1 MLIRSIALTFAL
13 ALAIGA
19 PAQTL
24 TDLAPDT
31 SVIAFDIAPDAGVP
45 AGLAAALAELGWEE
59 AMDTFGRLVGVLG
72 GGSGD
77 AGMDGFGDI
86 VADLEAMCGPGFV
99 DLDGLEPRD
108 LVREGLLA
116 VSISPFAP
124 VPAVVALARAGDP
137 VRAGAL
143 HDAVV
148 DCFSDVRLE
157 QDGVALHVLLD
168 GSDLPL
174 IVGRVDDVFF
184 VATEP
189 NLARSVVRRA
199 RGSGEPSLAASPL
212 GTAMSD
218 LSPGGVGFG
227 IDFGALAGVVSA
239 LAGALPPDA
248 APLVERAVAAVE
260 TLGVVAGRAGWDGGG
275 LRFEQLHAWPSPAP
289 DEALGRIL
297 ADARAADRPLWLPAG
312 AVSVGSTVVPLRA
325 ILDYLDDWLAAL
337 EEPLGMRADVRSL
350 AADFLDLDLD
360 AALLS
365 WIGETVHTIDLA
377 AFGTDL
383 RTWVQG
389 PARIVAIP
397 VLNENLARA
406 GLDDLGDGLLR
417 ALTAIAG
424 LGADPFAN
432 PFADPF
438 ADPFAPRGSQ
448 GLDGLFGPGD
458 VVVTRERVDGFDAD
472 RVRAGPTVD
481 MAVAIVDGH
490 LVLATPFRALERLLA
505 TRGAGP
511 RLGDDPAWRAALDA
525 LPAGARATA
534 VVDAPAYLHA
544 LADLAELGAQPLAA
558 AMSLALKVG
567 IADIV
572 GGPSDPYEDFGMW
585 DDFGFED
592 DALTMPAYGS
602 ELPWAVDLD
611 TLTASPLAPGSRAE
625 GLLEEDAYAGRYELV
640 GLEPGATVEIEMTT
654 SDWSLDTYLYVFDG
668 ASGEV
673 LYLNDDAPGTDRS
686 FIAFVV
692 EPGITYHVLTTSWG
706 GSDAGSYDLDVRI
719 RGGETDAPTAPDTA
733 EREEDVVDATD
744 LEAIDPPTFAEL
756 LRAADLLPR
765 ALRSIGDRS
774 DLAVSTTTLE
784 GNRSLTRMHW
794 PLR

>member
-1 MLIRSIALTFAL
+1 MPIRSIVLTFAL
-13 ALAIGA
+13 DVRGRG

-24 TDLAPDT
+24 TALAPDT
-31 SVIAFDIAPDAGVP
+31 TVIALEIAPDAGVP
-45 AGLAAALAELGWEE
+45 AGLAAALAELGWED
-59 AMDTFGRLVGVLG
+59 AMDTFGRLAAVLG

-77 AGMDGFGDI
+77 EGMGDVGDFVAG
-86 VADLEAMCGPGFV
+86 LEAMCGPGFV
-99 DLDGLEPRD
+99 DLDGLEPSD
-108 LVREGLLA
+108 LVLEGLLA

-124 VPAVVALARAGDP
+124 VPAVIALARAGDP

-148 DCFSDVRLE
+148 DCFGDVRLE

-174 IVGRVDDVFF
+174 IVGRLDDVFF

-199 RGSGEPSLAASPL
+199 RGSGEPSLADAPL
-212 GTAMSD
+212 GVALSD

-227 IDFGALAGVVSA
+227 IDFGSLAGVASA

-260 TLGVVAGRAGWDGGG
+260 TLGVVAGRAGWDDRG
-275 LRFEQLHAWPSPAP
+275 LRFEQVHAWPSPAP

-297 ADARAADRPLWLPAG
+297 ADARAADRPPWLPAG
-312 AVSVGSTVVPLRA
+312 AVSVSSTVVPLRG
-325 ILDYLDDWLAAL
+325 ILDYLDAWLAAL

-383 RTWVQG
+383 RSWVQG

-417 ALTAIAG
+417 ALTAIVG
-424 LGADPFAN
+424 LGADPFAD
-432 PFADPF
+432 PFGDPF
-438 ADPFAPRGSQ
+438 ADPFAPRGGQ
-448 GLDGLFGPGD
+448 GLDALFGPGD
-458 VVVTRERVDGFDAD
+458 VVVTRERVDGFDVD
-472 RVRAGPTVD
+472 RVRTGPTLD

-505 TRGAGP
+505 TRQAGP

-525 LPAGARATA
+525 LPSGARATA
-534 VVDAPAYLHA
+534 IVDASGLPAR
-544 LADLAELGAQPLAA
+544 LGRPRRARRPA
-558 AMSLALKVG
+558 VG
-567 IADIV
+567 IGVVA
-572 GGPSDPYEDFGMW
+572 G
-585 DDFGFED
+585 
-592 DALTMPAYGS
+592 
-602 ELPWAVDLD
+602 
-611 TLTASPLAPGSRAE
+611 AE
-625 GLLEEDAYAGRYELV
+625 GGHLRTSSAVPPTR
-640 GLEPGATVEIEMTT
+640 PTT
-654 SDWSLDTYLYVFDG
+654 SRCG
-668 ASGEV
+668 
-673 LYLNDDAPGTDRS
+673 
-686 FIAFVV
+686 
-692 EPGITYHVLTTSWG
+692 TTSA
-706 GSDAGSYDLDVRI
+706 S
-719 RGGETDAPTAPDTA
+719 T
-733 EREEDVVDATD
+733 
-744 LEAIDPPTFAEL
+744 
-756 LRAADLLPR
+756 
-765 ALRSIGDRS
+765 
-774 DLAVSTTTLE
+774 STTT
-784 GNRSLTRMHW
+784 
-794 PLR
+794 P